1 MKEEPSGLRQ
11 AIKAFALL
19 SGVGIYFVVFVG
31 ICLWLGNLADETFGL
46 GYAGKLIG
54 ILIGFPGAIYTLYR
68 QIKENGVVF
77 FTHCNRKLVHYT
89 AITSIEIVLR
99 VLSNEG

>member
-1 MKEEPSGLRQ
+1 MGAGDRRRRWWGLRAVMMTFTRIGKGGIGVKEDSGLRQ
-11 AIKAFALL
+11 ALKAFALL

-68 QIKENGVVF
+68 QIKENGVV
-77 FTHCNRKLVHYT
+77 
-89 AITSIEIVLR
+89 
-99 VLSNEG
+99 

>member
-1 MKEEPSGLRQ
+1 MSFMGVEVVKENDEPSGLRQ
-11 AIKAFALL
+11 AVRAFALL

-31 ICLWLGNLADETFGL
+31 ICLWLGNLADATFAL

-68 QIKENGVVF
+68 QIKENG
-77 FTHCNRKLVHYT
+77 LV
-89 AITSIEIVLR
+89 
-99 VLSNEG
+99 